1 MSFIVQVL
9 ARTSTWK
16 IKEMSY
22 IDVSAYD
29 QFACSILC
37 IRSIGTPCLID
48 IHANP
53 SKNFANFSQ
62 SVSESDSRSIIISR
76 DVYNTNIS
84 LLGVLRM
91 LEICRQSCNH
101 FSFHDWMNCF
111 RPPFRTLK
119 AKQNHFLR
127 LLFTEGSLRRNLLF
141 LRSQILRNDVI
152 LKG

>member
-1 MSFIVQVL
+1 MIEEMIIYHGKSLLMSFIVQVL

-22 IDVSAYD
+22 IAVSAYD

-62 SVSESDSRSIIISR
+62 SVSESIIISR

-91 LEICRQSCNH
+91 LEICR
-101 FSFHDWMNCF
+101 
-111 RPPFRTLK
+111 
-119 AKQNHFLR
+119 
-127 LLFTEGSLRRNLLF
+127 
-141 LRSQILRNDVI
+141 
-152 LKG
+152 